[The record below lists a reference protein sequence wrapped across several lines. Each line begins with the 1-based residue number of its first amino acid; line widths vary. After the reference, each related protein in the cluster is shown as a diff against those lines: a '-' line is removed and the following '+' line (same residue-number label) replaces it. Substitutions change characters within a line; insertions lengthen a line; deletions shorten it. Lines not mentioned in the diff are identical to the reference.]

1 LPAGITGFRVRE
13 RILDVRYPMERMKAG
28 DAARNAELGKFLGR
42 RWEEDC
48 VRYYGEPVVLFE

>member
-1 LPAGITGFRVRE
+1 LPAGITRFRVQE
-13 RILDVRYPMERMKAG
+13 RIFDVRYPMERVTAG
-28 DAARNAELGKFLGR
+28 DAARNAELGKFVER